1 MVITFTCYNGHKSE
15 SEIEEM
21 ITETRTYYGVL
32 CRCSKC
38 GLMNSIKIAKEKLPN
53 NKSDNGKQQDGK

>member
-1 MVITFTCYNGHKSE
+1 MVITFTCYNGHQSE

-38 GLMNSIKIAKEKLPN
+38 GLMNNIKIAKEKLPN
-53 NKSDNGKQQDGK
+53 NKHDETPAQKGK